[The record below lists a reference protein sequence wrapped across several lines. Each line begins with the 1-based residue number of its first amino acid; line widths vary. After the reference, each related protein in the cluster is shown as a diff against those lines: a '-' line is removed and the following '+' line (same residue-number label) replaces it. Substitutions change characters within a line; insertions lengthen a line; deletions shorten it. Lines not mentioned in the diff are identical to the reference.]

1 MPETT
6 KEELEAQIADLK
18 NEHRALDE
26 ELSQLVDDHLVD
38 DLQIQRLK
46 KRKLHLKDSIAQ
58 LETELTPQIT
68 A

>member
-6 KEELEAQIADLK
+6 KEELEAQITDLK